1 MGDYLVFRLY
11 GPMASWGEIA
21 VGETRHSAAYPSR
34 SALIGLIGAALG
46 ITRDDEDG
54 QAALAAGFRFG
65 VKLHA
70 AGHPLRDFHTVQ
82 PGADLKKLRYRTRRQ
97 ELTLVPRHQLPSPM
111 LTGREYR
118 CDSFSTVAVV
128 VTDKAERSLTEV
140 AAALQRPAFP
150 LYLGR
155 KSCPLAAPL
164 APKVENY
171 ASLKAA
177 LDAFDADPLPELV
190 AHLKEAWQADARQRN
205 VRRLNMRAP
214 RYYWDEAFG
223 SDGLEADSPASITL
237 TRHDEPTS
245 RLRWQFAPRREHAR
259 FTEGQP

>member
-1 MGDYLVFRLY
+1 MADYLVFRLY

-34 SALIGLIGAALG
+34 SALIGLLGAALG
-46 ITRDDEDG
+46 VTRDDEAG
-54 QAALAAGFRFG
+54 QTALNAGYRFG

-70 AGHPLRDFHTVQ
+70 AGHPLRDYHTIQ
-82 PGADLKKLRYRTRRQ
+82 LGPELKKLRYRTRRQ
-97 ELTLVPRHQLPSPM
+97 ELTLVARDQLTTL

-118 CDSFSTVAVV
+118 CDSFVTVAVMA
-128 VTDKAERSLTEV
+128 TEKAERSLVHV
-140 AAALQRPAFP
+140 AAALQRPVFP

-164 APKVENY
+164 APNVKNFP
-171 ASLKAA
+171 SLKAA
-177 LDAFDADPLPELV
+177 LDAFDANPFPEL
-190 AHLKEAWQADARQRN
+190 A
-205 VRRLNMRAP
+205 VRVNRLRMQAP

-223 SDGLEADSPASITL
+223 ADGLAADCPASVTL

-259 FTEGQP
+259 FTETQP

>member
-1 MGDYLVFRLY
+1 MTDYLVFRLY
-11 GPMASWGEIA
+11 GPMVSWGEIA

-34 SALIGLIGAALG
+34 SALIGLLGAALG
-46 ITRDDEDG
+46 VTRDDETG
-54 QAALAAGFRFG
+54 QTALAAGYRFG

-70 AGHPLRDFHTVQ
+70 AGHPLRDYHTIQ
-82 PGADLKKLRYRTRRQ
+82 LGPELKKLRYRTRRQ
-97 ELTLVPRHQLPSPM
+97 ELGLVSRDQLTTL

-118 CDSFSTVAVV
+118 CDSFATVAVAA
-128 VTDKAERSLTEV
+128 TDKVERSLTQV
-140 AAALQRPAFP
+140 AAALQRPVFP

-164 APKVENY
+164 APKVGSF

-205 VRRLNMRAP
+205 ARRLKMQAP

-223 SDGLEADSPASITL
+223 ADGLAPDCPASVTL

-259 FTEGQP
+259 FTETQP

>member
-1 MGDYLVFRLY
+1 MAEYLVFRLY
-11 GPMASWGEIA
+11 GPMVSWGEIA

-34 SALIGLIGAALG
+34 SALIGLLGAALG
-46 ITRDDEDG
+46 VTRDDEAG
-54 QAALAAGFRFG
+54 QAALTAGYRFG

-70 AGHPLRDFHTVQ
+70 AGHPLRDYHTIQ
-82 PGADLKKLRYRTRRQ
+82 LGPELKKLRYRTRRQ
-97 ELTLVPRHQLPSPM
+97 ELSLAPRDQLTTL

-118 CDSFSTVAVV
+118 CDSFSSVAAIA
-128 VTDKAERSLTEV
+128 TDVAERSLVEV
-140 AAALQRPAFP
+140 AAALKRPVFP

-164 APKVENY
+164 APMVGDFP
-171 ASLKAA
+171 SLKAA

-190 AHLKEAWQADARQRN
+190 AHLKEAWKDEARRSN
-205 VRRLNMRAP
+205 ARRLKIQAP

-223 SDGLEADSPASITL
+223 RDGLAADYPASLTL
-237 TRHDEPTS
+237 SRHDEPTS